1 MRMITK
7 SALRIGTVVLLA
19 LVGLNAY
26 LAIGNLMHT
35 QKIAALTLE
44 SSAIQSAI
52 SSVQKDLTDMETG
65 QRGYLLTADPLYLQP
80 YADAKGRI
88 AADFAILR
96 KGLSRRTE
104 RERSWESQVES
115 LADSKQLEMERSIDL
130 RQRGFRRRAFRVV
143 DSNEGMEYM
152 TKARS
157 ILTLLSQSESTS
169 FARSEQERTV
179 TIRKAL
185 AETGGANAC
194 LLIVTW
200 CLFALTRRE
209 QQRLEIAVAQS
220 RQDLAVR
227 ESQVRRR
234 LSRALRLDDDQGRP
248 GRAAARAQVRREA
261 CSHAQAVSLLRSDRR
276 GPRRRGQPQGNCP
289 HTGARD
295 GLLPAKAG
303 RLIICVAA
311 LFA

>member
-227 ESQVRRR
+227 ELQLFKLTSVLSNQARSKTSAIEANAR
-234 LSRALRLDDDQGRP
+234 LLLKEYGGFLPRQGHECAEQIKEASVQMERLRQDLLGNSEFGNEAEPDLD
-248 GRAAARAQVRREA
+248 
-261 CSHAQAVSLLRSDRR
+261 
-276 GPRRRGQPQGNCP
+276 
-289 HTGARD
+289 
-295 GLLPAKAG
+295 
-303 RLIICVAA
+303 CVAVA
-311 LFA
+311 